1 MNIKNG
7 VVDMLK
13 QLGVGV
19 SMTREKE
26 VNITKYEGNLTF
38 KTAVTVNK

>member
-13 QLGVGV
+13 ELGVGV
-19 SMTREKE
+19 SVSREKE
-26 VNITKYEGNLTF
+26 VKIPKYEGTFTF
-38 KTAVTVNK
+38 KNATTDSK